1 MKALLFTVVALSGA
15 LAQAVELFNGK
26 DLTGWTAVADFNATG
41 GYSAAEPVWHVADGA
56 IRTPGTPFGY
66 LRTKRDD
73 FKNYTLELEYRWW
86 RKTANPNSGIF
97 LRLSD
102 ENGSFIP
109 RCYENQLQ
117 PASVCSV
124 FAIGG
129 SVLQGVKPRNA
140 YNPAD
145 ALSGIAAV
153 PARVPSAEKPFG
165 EWNRLKITVEDETV
179 TSYLNGVLMNRVKGV
194 KTPEGAIGL
203 QSEGGAI
210 EFRAITVRE

>member
-1 MKALLFTVVALSGA
+1 MRLSG
-15 LAQAVELFNGK
+15 
-26 DLTGWTAVADFNATG
+26 
-41 GYSAAEPVWHVADGA
+41 
-56 IRTPGTPFGY
+56 
-66 LRTKRDD
+66 
-73 FKNYTLELEYRWW
+73 
-86 RKTANPNSGIF
+86 
-97 LRLSD
+97 

-117 PASVCSV
+117 PAGVCSV
-124 FAIGG
+124 FALGG